1 MKNISRIAASILLI
15 TSQHI
20 LAAEAKLT
28 GVVKDQHA
36 TLPGAMVKVVGTNNS
51 AVTDFNGRF
60 ELPKLAPGTY
70 QLKVNYMGYQTK
82 LLSVSVKDDEMKVL
96 ETIFL
101 NANNT
106 NNEIEE
112 VVAIGQIQ
120 RGEMAAAN
128 SQKNASNIIN
138 VISSDGIGKLPDRN
152 AAEAVQRIPGISIE
166 RDQGEGRFVAVRGL
180 PSQWSS
186 ASINGNRLPTA
197 EEETTSRATA
207 FDFFPSELIE
217 FVEVS
222 KAITPDMEGDAI
234 GGNVN
239 FITKKAPDEF
249 TLNTNIALGANEVAE
264 GTNYSASVLYGDRVA
279 DDKLGYL
286 INATAWKRDWA
297 TDNFEP
303 RRGNDGI
310 GIRRL
315 ELRDYTG
322 TRETYG
328 LNSSLE
334 YTLDQGKV
342 SASAMYGSLIDDET
356 HYKHRMRFDK
366 DRVEVQHI
374 RNELITEMRGGEL
387 AGEHYFGFDKT
398 LSWSLSS
405 YENEF
410 RYGDMPNGEDNSYF
424 VVRFDQ
430 KNVGYVG
437 LEDRGTGKNYAYNE
451 VDGGSDPWNA
461 ISNHLP
467 NGFQMSPSD
476 TKLAWVELYKV
487 FVNEKDKIV
496 FSSDFDWQ
504 LDNSLLLKF
513 GVKYR
518 DKERVAEFADEFYAW
533 DIENY
538 GDAPMLADFALSD
551 QPGRNDYLNELSIDY
566 ASQFSQV
573 ASTDALAQFWT
584 QNRNKFKLDAG
595 ESALISNGGAL
606 GRNFDVNEQHA
617 SIYGMS
623 TWQANEQIEVLGG
636 LRLTQTD
643 TEVSG
648 FSYLADQDKVVE
660 SKAENDYLSVL
671 PSLHITYKMSD
682 MTNWRLAL
690 TRTFARPDFGS
701 LSPGATYLEADNQ
714 LFSGNPEL
722 DPTYSNN
729 IDVMFEHY
737 FDRLGL
743 VSAGVFYKDIEDPIF
758 QSSSIGSYNGR
769 EGVNLIRPE
778 NGDNASLVG
787 LELAFN
793 RDFGF
798 IAPSLQN
805 FGLMANATFMDSEMT
820 IPERDDVV
828 SIPRQADEL
837 FNITLYYDN
846 TFFAARLAVN
856 HKGEYIEEH
865 GSDKQSDSYYGDYT
879 SVDFTTSYQIN
890 DDAMVY
896 LELNNLTNEPLMY
909 YQGQQGRPLQ
919 VEYYGI
925 RGMLGLNYRF

>member
-1 MKNISRIAASILLI
+1 MKKLTRIAASILLI
-15 TSQHI
+15 TSPHI
-20 LAAEAKLT
+20 LAAEAKLS
-28 GVVKDQHA
+28 GVIKDQHS
-36 TLPGAMVKVVGTNNS
+36 TLPGAMVKVVGTNKS
-51 AVTDFNGRF
+51 AVTNFNGHF
-60 ELPKLAPGTY
+60 VLPKLTPGTY
-70 QLKVNYMGYQTK
+70 QLEINYMGYETK
-82 LLSVSVKDDEMKVL
+82 QLSVTVTEDEVKTLD
-96 ETIFL
+96 TIFL
-101 NANNT
+101 NTSTSNS
-106 NNEIEE
+106 EIEE
-112 VVAIGQIQ
+112 VVTVGVIH

-128 SQKNASNIIN
+128 AQKNASNIIN

-152 AAEAVQRIPGISIE
+152 AAEAVQRIPGVSIE

-217 FVEVS
+217 YVEVS
-222 KAITPDMEGDAI
+222 KAVTPDMEGDAI

-249 TLNTNIALGANEVAE
+249 TLNTNIAVGANELAD
-264 GTNYSASVLYGDRVA
+264 GSNYSASVLYGDRTA
-279 DDKLGYL
+279 DDKIGYL

-328 LNSSLE
+328 LNGSVE
-334 YTLDQGKV
+334 YRLDNGKI
-342 SASAMYGSLIDDET
+342 SASAMYGTLVDDET

-387 AGEHYFGFDKT
+387 AGEHDFGFDKT

-410 RYGDMPNGEDNSYF
+410 RYGDMPNAEDNSYF

-451 VDGGSDPWNA
+451 IDGGSDAWNA

-467 NGFQMSPSD
+467 SGFAMDPSQ

-496 FSSDFDWQ
+496 FSTDFDWQ
-504 LDNSLLLKF
+504 LNDGLALKL
-513 GVKYR
+513 GAKYR
-518 DKERVAEFADEFYAW
+518 DKERIADFADEFYAW
-533 DIENY
+533 DSENF
-538 GDAPMLADFALSD
+538 GDAPTLADFTLSN
-551 QPGRNDYLNELSIDY
+551 QPGRSDYLSELSIDY
-566 ASQFSQV
+566 HSQFSQV

-584 QNRNKFKLDAG
+584 QNKDKFKLDTG

-606 GRNFDVNEQHA
+606 GRNFDVDEQHT
-617 SIYGMS
+617 SVYGMA
-623 TWQANEQIEVLGG
+623 TWQAKQNIEVLGG
-636 LRLTQTD
+636 LRLTKTD
-643 TEVSG
+643 TKVAG
-648 FSYLADQDKVVE
+648 YTYLADEDKVVPTT
-660 SKAENDYLSVL
+660 AENDYLSVL
-671 PSLHITYKMSD
+671 PSLHVTYNSND
-682 MTNWRLAL
+682 TTNWRIAM

-729 IDVMFEHY
+729 LDLMVEHY

-743 VSAGVFYKDIEDPIF
+743 VSAGFFYKDIEDPIF
-758 QSSSIGSYNGR
+758 QSSSIGEYNGR

-778 NGDNASLVG
+778 NGDNASLTG
-787 LELAFN
+787 FEFAFN
-793 RDFGF
+793 RDFAF
-798 IAPSLQN
+798 ISESFAN
-805 FGLMANATFMDSEMT
+805 FGVMANATFMDSEMR
-820 IPERDDVV
+820 IPERSDDVA
-828 SIPRQADEL
+828 IPRQADSL
-837 FNITLYYDN
+837 YNFTLYYDN

-856 HKGEYIEEH
+856 HKGAYIEEH
-865 GSDKQSDSYYGDYT
+865 GSDKDSDSYYGDYT

-909 YQGQQGRPLQ
+909 YQGHKSRPLQ
-919 VEYYGI
+919 VEYYGM
-925 RGMLGLNYRF
+925 RGMLGINYRF